1 MEIIVSGIRPTGLIH
16 LGNYFGA
23 IQNFIKLQHE
33 HRCYFFIADY
43 HSHIQKQMIYIIM
56 LKKY

>member
-33 HRCYFFIADY
+33 HRCYFI
-43 HSHIQKQMIYIIM
+43 HLPHIQKQMIYIIM